1 MQLIKHKKC
10 TSFWE
15 ETEDRRQDKFSER
28 KGTQTCLTAKVI
40 SWGRQGPTGFSTE
53 LHRACLPTKA
63 GPCFADKFNSN
74 PIIDAANGLRRE
86 FVVP

>member
-15 ETEDRRQDKFSER
+15 ETED
-28 KGTQTCLTAKVI
+28 
-40 SWGRQGPTGFSTE
+40 GRPKTGQVLGKKRDTEFSTE